1 VPLLYSSCLLTWTDH
16 SFRFVSSTGLAVSLW
31 GCVLFSLFAFA
42 FQVSDD
48 TKCPTAIER
57 GRKWY
62 ENAESFKC
70 EVQASVTGWLS
81 RYLFFAGVGIVSIAV
96 GSLGN
101 YVGNYRKRLPL
112 IGALYVMV
120 FPYVLGAILSRD
132 DEGEHEPY
140 FQLEDRFYFVYMVAL
155 SKVLACVTAYF
166 HLCNFVAIA
175 YPDNFMEKSAWGRRL
190 GFAPLTRELCV
201 KSAGAH
207 KSNQLVSNAMAL
219 MDSEVSSSVVKTYFG
234 HGLSAFALNG
244 ESKSREGGFFW
255 LWGRIRDRSVFDK
268 EGIWYSTRLLA
279 SNFTQLSICF
289 FILFLGADLIRSAT
303 VNFGAEKFA
312 LQADW
317 LMSDIVD
324 MGFAMTDTKN
334 ATTQL
339 TNVFGSS
346 IPTITS
352 GQSSLL
358 AQCDELKSV
367 KGSPLLDN
375 SCSKDSQG
383 GYECSGSLNPE
394 EALCILA
401 ETPELSDQQ
410 PDLAYQ
416 LIESAGFNATGMQS
430 AVEAQLE
437 AAIYKAVE
445 SMYPEEL
452 WMITV
457 PLQVGTVLAV
467 LASLRLALLY
477 LPGVTTTILELRAGV
492 IPSLRSPTFQKYR
505 EAPDTVTILT
515 GSLFWGS
522 LVSSIL
528 LGTVVGFI
536 VFLFLW
542 QGTFPIMLRVCA
554 FLTGII
560 VIILV
565 KLLVVMFCF
574 RRQIYKGVYR
584 TKPATSNVLL
594 LALEW
599 AS

>member
-1 VPLLYSSCLLTWTDH
+1 VWTNH
-16 SFRFVSSTGLAVSLW
+16 SFVSPTGLAVSLW
-31 GCVLFSLFAFA
+31 GCVLFGLFAFA
-42 FQVSDD
+42 FRISDED
-48 TKCPTAIER
+48 SCRLEIER
-57 GRKWY
+57 GREWD

-70 EVQASVTGWLS
+70 KVKSSVGGWLG

-101 YVGNYRKRLPL
+101 YVGNSRPRLPL
-112 IGALYVMV
+112 IGALYVLA
-120 FPYVLGAILSRD
+120 FPFLLGAVLSRD
-132 DEGEHEPY
+132 DGGEHEPY
-140 FQLEDRFYFVYMVAL
+140 FELEKRSSFIYMVAM
-155 SKVLACVTAYF
+155 SKVLAFVTAYF
-166 HLCNFVAIA
+166 HICNFVAIA
-175 YPDNFMEKSAWGRRL
+175 YPDNFMEKSAWGRLL
-190 GFAPLTRELCV
+190 GFAPLARELFM
-201 KSAGAH
+201 KTAGAH
-207 KSNQLVSNAMAL
+207 KTNQLVRNAMAL
-219 MDSEVSSSVVKTYFG
+219 MEGEVSSSVVKTYFG

-244 ESKSREGGFFW
+244 ESKSRQGGFFW
-255 LWGRIRDRSVFDK
+255 FWGRIRDRSIIRK

-279 SNFTQLSICF
+279 SNFTQLSICC
-289 FILFLGADLIRSAT
+289 FILLLGIDLINKT
-303 VNFGAEKFA
+303 ELNFGAEKFVA
-312 LQADW
+312 QTNW
-317 LMSDIVD
+317 LVRDIVD
-324 MGFAMTDTKN
+324 MGFAMTDTQN

-346 IPTITS
+346 LATITD

-358 AQCDELKSV
+358 AQCEELKSV
-367 KGSPLLDN
+367 IGTPLLEN

-394 EALCILA
+394 QALCILA

-416 LIESAGFNATGMQS
+416 LIETAGFNATNMRS
-430 AVEAQLE
+430 AVEAQFE
-437 AAIYKAVE
+437 IAIYKAVE

-457 PLQVGTVLAV
+457 PLQVGTALAV

-477 LPGVTTTILELRAGV
+477 LPGVTTTILELRTGV
-492 IPSLRSPTFQKYR
+492 IPSLHSPNFQKYR

-528 LGTVVGFI
+528 LGSVVGFI

-542 QGTFPIMLRVCA
+542 QGSFYMMLRVCA
-554 FLTGII
+554 FLIGII

-574 RRQIYKGVYR
+574 RRQIYKGLYR